1 MVSSA
6 TNLTRNGLTDFLVQR
21 VTAVILALYTLYV
34 TGYLV
39 LNPGLGYEAWVAWHG
54 SQLMLL
60 FSTLAVLATAA
71 HAWIGM
77 WTIGTDYIREA
88 HVGPRAT
95 LLRGLYQVLCVGVLF
110 LYVAWGLQI
119 FWGL

>member
-1 MVSSA
+1 
-6 TNLTRNGLTDFLVQR
+6 
-21 VTAVILALYTLYV
+21 
-34 TGYLV
+34 
-39 LNPGLGYEAWVAWHG
+39 
-54 SQLMLL
+54 
-60 FSTLAVLATAA
+60 
-71 HAWIGM
+71 M

>member
-21 VTAVILALYTLYV
+21 VTAMVLAVYTLLV
-34 TGYLV
+34 TGFLV
-39 LNPGLGYEAWVAWHG
+39 MNPGLGYDAWVGFHG
-54 SQLMLL
+54 SWAMVLV
-60 FSTLAVLATAA
+60 STLAILSTAA

-77 WTIGTDYIREA
+77 WTIGTDYLREA

-95 LLRGLYQVLCVGVLF
+95 LIRGLYQVLGAGVLF

>member
-21 VTAVILALYTLYV
+21 VTAMVLAAYTLLV
-34 TGYLV
+34 TGFLV
-39 LNPGLGYEAWVAWHG
+39 VTPDLTHEAWAAWHG

-60 FSTLAVLATAA
+60 FSTLAVLSTAA

-95 LLRGLYQVLCVGVLF
+95 LFRGLYQVLCAGVLF
-110 LYVAWGLQI
+110 LYVAWALQI